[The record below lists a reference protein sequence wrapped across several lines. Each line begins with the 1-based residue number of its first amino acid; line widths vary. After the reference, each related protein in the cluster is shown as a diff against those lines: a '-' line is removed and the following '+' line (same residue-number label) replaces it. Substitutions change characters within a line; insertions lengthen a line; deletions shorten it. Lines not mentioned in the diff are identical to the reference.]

1 MQIIILNI
9 TTPTPIISTSTAATN
24 APARCPGDT
33 GANTPA
39 PVEVVQVV
47 DLVGVPGADVVCE
60 GVRALVR
67 GHGRVGSLEAPRDW
81 RREEPVVSDVAQLL
95 GVGS

>member
-9 TTPTPIISTSTAATN
+9 TTPTPISTTSTAAAN
-24 APARCPGDT
+24 GPARCPEDT
-33 GANTPA
+33 DANTPA
-39 PVEVVQVV
+39 PGEVVQVV
-47 DLVGVPGADVVCE
+47 DLVGVPGVDVVCE

-67 GHGRVGSLEAPRDW
+67 GHRRVGSLEAPGN
-81 RREEPVVSDVAQLL
+81 RRWEEPVVSDVAQLL

>member
-1 MQIIILNI
+1 
-9 TTPTPIISTSTAATN
+9 
-24 APARCPGDT
+24 
-33 GANTPA
+33 
-39 PVEVVQVV
+39 VV

-67 GHGRVGSLEAPRDW
+67 EHGRVGLLEAPGDW